1 MHEWILAEGILK
13 GALGAA
19 KGGSI
24 RKLVL
29 RIGEFRQINPT
40 LLASILKEISKGTE
54 AEGMEVEIET
64 TKGRIECLDCGGEF
78 SFDQLPLTASQK
90 ECVHFF
96 PSTLRAFGCPKC
108 GSPRLRVSGGRELEI
123 KSIVV
128 Q

>member
-19 KGGSI
+19 KGGGI

-40 LLASILKEISKGTE
+40 LLVSILKEISKGTE
-54 AEGMEVEIET
+54 AEGMEVEVET
-64 TKGRIECLDCGGEF
+64 VRGRIECLDCGGEF
-78 SFDQLPLTASQK
+78 SFDQLPLTTSQR

>member
-1 MHEWILAEGILK
+1 MHEWILAEGVLRSV
-13 GALGAA
+13 LEVA
-19 KGGSI
+19 KGRGV

-29 RIGEFRQINPT
+29 RIGEFRQISPA
-40 LLASILKEISKGTE
+40 LLVSILKEISKGTG
-54 AEGMEVEIET
+54 AEGMEVEVET
-64 TKGRIECLDCGGEF
+64 ARGRIGCLDCGGEF
-78 SFDQLPLTASQK
+78 SFDQLPLTSSQK

-108 GSPRLRVSGGRELEI
+108 GSPRLEVSGGRELEI